1 MDLFSRI
8 RKLHLKMSKC
18 QKTRGII
25 TPTACN
31 FLFNGLWRYSLIV
44 SINDVVSTILAIVRI
59 SDTFAES
66 TVRRDLREVE
76 KGREVNYDAVE
87 RREARFLRRCILTV
101 R

>member
-1 MDLFSRI
+1 M
-8 RKLHLKMSKC
+8 
-18 QKTRGII
+18 
-25 TPTACN
+25 
-31 FLFNGLWRYSLIV
+31 